1 MISNLQTEDD
11 ILNIY
16 EEMKEKYDMN
26 VKKYNK
32 KSLGVRKIGHINFIE
47 K

>member
-11 ILNIY
+11 ILDIY
-16 EEMKEKYDMN
+16 ENMKEKYHIN

-32 KSLGVRKIGHINFIE
+32 KSLGVSENRTY
-47 K
+47 